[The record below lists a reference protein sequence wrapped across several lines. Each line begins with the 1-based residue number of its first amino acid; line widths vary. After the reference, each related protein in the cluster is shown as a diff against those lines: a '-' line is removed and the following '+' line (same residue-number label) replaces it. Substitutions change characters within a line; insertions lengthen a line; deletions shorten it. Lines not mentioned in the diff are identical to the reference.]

1 MPTLHSLLGPHTVR
15 QIAARYTVKYIGLFA
30 LCYTYFKYTCTVYC
44 FFPLT
49 WTLFVFCL
57 HFKHLSF
64 ILRFSG
70 QSFDKYIYVCDTRR
84 QYTFLNDVA
93 SCCLLYFYINTAVSL
108 LAGVILRRSLIRT
121 TRLSDVPRWFECCH
135 LNHAENLL
143 RYRDDRVA
151 IYGLGEHVCSHSL

>member
-15 QIAARYTVKYIGLFA
+15 QIAPRYTVKYIGLFA
-30 LCYTYFKYTCTVYC
+30 LYYTYFKYTCTVYC

-70 QSFDKYIYVCDTRR
+70 QSFDKYIYMW
-84 QYTFLNDVA
+84 YTKTVHVSERCSQLLFVVFLHKYNREFVGGRDITKVIDKNNKIIGRA
-93 SCCLLYFYINTAVSL
+93 AVVWMLPSKSCREPAALQRWQSRYLWSRWA
-108 LAGVILRRSLIRT
+108 
-121 TRLSDVPRWFECCH
+121 RL
-135 LNHAENLL
+135 
-143 RYRDDRVA
+143 
-151 IYGLGEHVCSHSL
+151 

>member
-15 QIAARYTVKYIGLFA
+15 QIAPRYTVKYIGLFA

-70 QSFDKYIYVCDTRR
+70 QSFDKYIYMW
-84 QYTFLNDVA
+84 YTKTVHVSERCSQLLFVVFLHK
-93 SCCLLYFYINTAVSL
+93 TVSL